1 MIKFSFNPL
10 YTTEN
15 SFQPN
20 NEMAR
25 FRTVLITHIIII
37 IRGIFL
43 SKTVLIKY
51 YN

>member
-1 MIKFSFNPL
+1 MITFSFNPL
-10 YTTEN
+10 YTTKN

-37 IRGIFL
+37 RAIFYQKQL
-43 SKTVLIKY
+43 K
-51 YN
+51 